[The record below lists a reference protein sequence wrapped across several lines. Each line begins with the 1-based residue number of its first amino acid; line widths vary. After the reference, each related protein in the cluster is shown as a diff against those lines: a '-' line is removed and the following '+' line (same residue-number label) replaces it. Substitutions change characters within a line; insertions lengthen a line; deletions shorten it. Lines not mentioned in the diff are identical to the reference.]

1 MSSLPPTSHEQGGSM
16 IIALLMQKQKERGGY
31 LVAEDLRNV
40 AHSLNVE
47 LSHVQ
52 GLVSFYPHFHMS
64 PPPKVSVKICH
75 DMACHL
81 RGSTDLAGRIKKWA
95 DEQYGEDVQVCQVAC
110 LGRCDRAPAALINDQ
125 LLVARSDE
133 EMKQTIASCVNGQ
146 EVQFDTDAQW
156 LNQRQD
162 DWQIDVYADQPRD
175 YACLRRYVAH
185 PQPQWVIEALER
197 AGLLGMGGAGGRTYL
212 KWQDVRQARGTQKS
226 VIGNADE
233 SEPGTFKDRDLMLRV
248 PHLIIEGLVL
258 AGLVV
263 GAQRGFIFIRHEYPE
278 QIDELRHEIKRAR
291 QLGALGQ
298 NLFHSSFNFE
308 LEVVVSPG
316 NYIAGEQTAL
326 VEALE
331 GNRAEPRNR
340 PPELMTNGYQNQPT
354 LLNNVET
361 FAWVPAIVSRDAG
374 RWFAQ
379 QGYRPKV
386 ERQSSAVSVTTP
398 AQPLPTASDSS
409 HSRRTTSSTGLRMF
423 SVSGDVQKPGVYE
436 VPCGI
441 TFGELLN
448 NFCGGMIS
456 GKQLLAVSL
465 SGASSGFLP
474 AKIPLTSLNEQV
486 AAELAARGLQELEVL
501 DIPLDIQYA
510 RQLGIMLG
518 AGIVV
523 YGTGADVL
531 KEALACSRFFRD
543 QSCGKCVPCRIGA
556 QKITQMGQRLID
568 GQVTPAELPAICQN
582 MVELSE
588 VMQATSICG
597 LGQVAAN
604 PLRSILAYFPERV
617 QEALNTS
624 LTDYRES
631 NSPLEIARDHQQ
643 ATGEECTQ

>member
-1 MSSLPPTSHEQGGSM
+1 M
-16 IIALLMQKQKERGGY
+16 IIALLMQKQTERGGY
-31 LVAEDLRNV
+31 LIAEDLRSV
-40 AHSLNVE
+40 AHALNVE

-52 GLVSFYPHFHMS
+52 GLVSFYPHFHTV
-64 PPPKVSVKICH
+64 PPPKVCVKVCN

-81 RGSTDLAGRIKKWA
+81 RGSADMAGRIKNWA
-95 DEQYGEDVQVCQVAC
+95 EEQFDADVQVCQVSC
-110 LGRCDRAPAALINDQ
+110 LGRCDRAPATLINDE
-125 LLVARSDE
+125 LYVARDE
-133 EMKQTIASCVNGQ
+133 VEIKQAVASCVKGEQ
-146 EVQFDTDAQW
+146 SACDTDLDW
-156 LNQRQD
+156 LNKRQD
-162 DWQIDVYADQPRD
+162 RWQIDVYEGLPRD
-175 YACLRRYVAH
+175 YGFLRSYVTH
-185 PQPQWVIEALER
+185 PQPQWVIESLER

-226 VIGNADE
+226 IVCNGDE
-233 SEPGTFKDRDLMLRV
+233 SEPGTFKDRDLMLRA
-248 PHLIIEGLVL
+248 PHLVIEGMIL
-258 AGLVV
+258 AGMVV
-263 GAQRGFIFIRHEYPE
+263 GAKRGFIFIRHEYPE
-278 QIDELRHEIKRAR
+278 QVDALNKELKRAR
-291 QLGALGQ
+291 LLGALGQ

-331 GNRAEPRNR
+331 GNRAEPRIR

-361 FAWVPAIVSRDAG
+361 FAWVPAIVSRDEG

-379 QGYRPKV
+379 QGYQKV
-386 ERQSSAVSVTTP
+386 ERQSSAVSVTLP
-398 AQPLPTASDSS
+398 AQPTPIVQNSP
-409 HSRRTTSSTGLRMF
+409 HSRMTTNSTGLRLF

-441 TFGELLN
+441 TLGELIN
-448 NFCGGMIS
+448 DFCGGMAS

-474 AKIPLTSLNEQV
+474 AKIPLASLGEQV
-486 AAELAARGLQELEVL
+486 AAELMAQGLQELGVFDL
-501 DIPLDIQYA
+501 PLDIQRA

-518 AGIVV
+518 AGIVI

-568 GQVTPAELPAICQN
+568 GQVTATELPTICQN

-617 QEALNTS
+617 QAALNPTAIDDQD
-624 LTDYRES
+624 LNRGNNATFE
-631 NSPLEIARDHQQ
+631 LARDHQPT
-643 ATGEECTQ
+643 TGEEYAP

>member
-1 MSSLPPTSHEQGGSM
+1 M
-16 IIALLMQKQKERGGY
+16 IIALLTQKQKERGGY
-31 LVAEDLRNV
+31 LIAEDLRSV
-40 AHSLNVE
+40 AHALNVE
-47 LSHVQ
+47 LSHIQ
-52 GLVSFYPHFHMS
+52 GLVSFYPHFHTT
-64 PPPKVSVKICH
+64 PPSKVCVKICN

-81 RGSTDLAGRIKKWA
+81 RGSADMADRVKDWA
-95 DEQYGEDVQVCQVAC
+95 DEQYGADVQVCQVSC
-110 LGRCDRAPAALINDQ
+110 LGRCDRAPATLINDR
-125 LLVARSDE
+125 LYVARRE
-133 EMKQTIASCVNGQ
+133 VEIKQAIASCMIG
-146 EVQFDTDAQW
+146 ERDQFDTDVDW
-156 LNQRQD
+156 LNERQD
-162 DWQIDVYADQPRD
+162 PWQIDVYEDQSRD
-175 YACLRRYVAH
+175 YGFLRSYVTH
-185 PQPQWVIEALER
+185 PQPQWVIESLER

-212 KWQDVRQARGTQKS
+212 KWQDVRQARGTHKS
-226 VIGNADE
+226 VICNGDE

-248 PHLIIEGLVL
+248 PHLIIEGMIL
-258 AGLVV
+258 AGMVV

-278 QIDELRHEIKRAR
+278 QVAALNEELERAR
-291 QLGALGQ
+291 RLGALGQ
-298 NLFHSSFNFE
+298 SLFHSSFNFE

-361 FAWVPAIVSRDAG
+361 FAWVPAIVSQDEG

-379 QGYRPKV
+379 QGYRPVKV
-386 ERQSSAVSVTTP
+386 ERQPPAVSVAPLGQHAPP
-398 AQPLPTASDSS
+398 APDGQRSQIKNQ
-409 HSRRTTSSTGLRMF
+409 STGLRMF

-441 TFGELLN
+441 TLGELLDD
-448 NFCGGMIS
+448 FCGGMSS

-474 AKIPLTSLNEQV
+474 AKIPLNSLSEQV
-486 AAELAARGLQELEVL
+486 FAELTAQGLQELDVR
-501 DIPLDIQYA
+501 DIPLDIQRA

-518 AGIVV
+518 AGIVF

-568 GQVTPAELPAICQN
+568 GKITATELPAICQN
-582 MVELSE
+582 MIELSE

-617 QEALNTS
+617 QEALNAAPTN
-624 LTDYRES
+624 YRD
-631 NSPLEIARDHQQ
+631 NTSPLEISRNQQ
-643 ATGEECTQ
+643 QTTGEECAP

>member
-1 MSSLPPTSHEQGGSM
+1 M

-31 LVAEDLRNV
+31 LIAEDLRNV
-40 AHSLNVE
+40 AHALNVE
-47 LSHVQ
+47 LSHLQ
-52 GLVSFYPHFHMS
+52 GLVSFYPHFHTV
-64 PPPKVSVKICH
+64 PPPKVCVKVCN

-81 RGSTDLAGRIKKWA
+81 RGSADMASRIKNWA
-95 DEQYGEDVQVCQVAC
+95 DEQYGADVQVCQVSC
-110 LGRCDRAPAALINDQ
+110 LGRCDRAPATLINDK
-125 LLVARSDE
+125 LYVARAE
-133 EMKQTIASCVNGQ
+133 VEIKQAIASCVNGEQ
-146 EVQFDTDAQW
+146 SSSDTDLDW
-156 LNQRQD
+156 LDKHQYR
-162 DWQIDVYADQPRD
+162 WQIDVYEGLPRD
-175 YACLRRYVAH
+175 YGFLQSYVAH
-185 PQPQWVIEALER
+185 PQPQWVIESLER

-226 VIGNADE
+226 IVCNGDE

-248 PHLIIEGLVL
+248 PHLVIEGMIL
-258 AGLVV
+258 AGMVV

-278 QIDELRHEIKRAR
+278 QVDALNKELTRAR
-291 QLGALGQ
+291 RLGALGQ

-361 FAWVPAIVSRDAG
+361 FAWVPAIVSRDEG

-379 QGYRPKV
+379 QGYSHMKKG
-386 ERQSSAVSVTTP
+386 ERQSPAVSVTTP
-398 AQPLPTASDSS
+398 AQPTPTAPDSP
-409 HSRRTTSSTGLRMF
+409 HSRMATNSTGLRMF
-423 SVSGDVQKPGVYE
+423 SVSGDVLKPGVYE

-441 TFGELLN
+441 TLGELIN
-448 NFCGGMIS
+448 DFCGGMS
-456 GKQLLAVSL
+456 AGKQLLAVSL

-474 AKIPLTSLNEQV
+474 AKIPLASLSEQV
-486 AAELAARGLQELEVL
+486 AAELTAHGLQELDVC
-501 DIPLDIQYA
+501 DIPLDIQHA

-518 AGIVV
+518 AGIVI

-543 QSCGKCVPCRIGA
+543 QSCGKCVPCRIGS

-568 GQVTPAELPAICQN
+568 GQIAAVELPTICQN

-617 QEALNTS
+617 QEALNAAP
-624 LTDYRES
+624 TDYRDN
-631 NSPLEIARDHQQ
+631 NSPIDVTRDHQP
-643 ATGEECTQ
+643 TSGEECAP